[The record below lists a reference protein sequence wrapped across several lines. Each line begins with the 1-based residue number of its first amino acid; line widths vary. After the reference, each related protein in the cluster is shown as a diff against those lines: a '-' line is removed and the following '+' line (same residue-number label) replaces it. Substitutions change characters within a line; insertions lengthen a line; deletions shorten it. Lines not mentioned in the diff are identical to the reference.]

1 VNRNDFRK
9 LAVIRLEDA
18 RILLRHGRFEGCF
31 YLSGY
36 AVECGLKACIA
47 KLTKRHDFPDIS
59 LKEAYTHDLTKLLK
73 IAGLEEP
80 RNREFELDRGFEFN
94 WHVVKEW
101 KAESRYANPDRQQ
114 TESLFNAV
122 ADSKHGVLR
131 WLKQQW

>member
-1 VNRNDFRK
+1 MNRNDFRK

-18 RILLRHGRFEGCF
+18 RILLRHGRFEGRF

-47 KLTKRHDFPDIS
+47 RLTKRYDFPDIS
-59 LKEAYTHDLTKLLK
+59 LKDAYTRYLTKLLK
-73 IAGLEEP
+73 IARLEEA

-94 WHVVKEW
+94 WHVVNEW

-114 TESLFNAV
+114 TESLSNAV
-122 ADSKHGVLR
+122 ADRRHGVLR
-131 WLKQQW
+131 WLRQHW